1 MLGYLIRRIL
11 LFFPTLIG
19 ATLLVYGVLALAP
32 IKVTDTLL
40 PPGGD
45 LQPGVREQREAYINE
60 RYGLGDPFPVRYFRW
75 LNNAS
80 PVGLHVWRFDE
91 PAVVEK
97 RAERREWRR
106 GAEARLREADPAL
119 AGDALREAVDAAEEE
134 AEAAGAIDFTPK
146 PGQFRFD
153 KVPLKAPDLGDSYV
167 RQRPAHELIFNAL
180 PVTLLLNFISL
191 PLAVGISVL
200 TGVWA
205 ANSRGRWQDWGTGG
219 VLLGLSSLPQ
229 IWVGVLFIGYLCS
242 EQYLRLFPAAGLHG
256 LDAPAMSFLPSRAVG
271 EGGEWTR
278 GYLLD
283 AAWHLTLPVI
293 CLTYAQFAYLSKIAR
308 TSLLE
313 VLGSDYVRTAHAKG
327 LAGNVVLWRHAFRN
341 ALLPI
346 ITVLAALLPAIIAGS
361 VVVETIFSI
370 DGMGR
375 LLIESLKR
383 GDNEV
388 FLSLTLITLLLTMT
402 AYLAQDIAYALAD
415 PRVSYE

>member
-1 MLGYLIRRIL
+1 MLSYLIRRVL

-19 ATLLVYGVLALAP
+19 ATLLVFGLLSIAP
-32 IKVTDTLL
+32 IKIINTLL

-60 RYGLGDPFPVRYFRW
+60 RYGLNDPFPVRYFRW

-80 PVGLHVWRFDE
+80 PIGLQVWRFDE
-91 PAVVEK
+91 PAVI
-97 RAERREWRR
+97 
-106 GAEARLREADPAL
+106 EARAKR
-119 AGDALREAVDAAEEE
+119 RQWRAEEE
-134 AEAAGAIDFTPK
+134 AEIKAAQPELSGDALRDAITRAEKAAESAGQVNFRPK

-153 KVPLKAPDLGDSYV
+153 RWPIKAPDLGDSYIH
-167 RQRPAHELIFNAL
+167 QRPAHELILAAL
-180 PVTLLLNFISL
+180 PVTLLLNFLSL
-191 PLAVGISVL
+191 PLAVAVSVI

-205 ANSRGRWQDWGTGG
+205 ANHRGKWPDWGTGTT
-219 VLLGLSSLPQ
+219 LLALSSLPQ
-229 IWVGVLFIGYLCS
+229 IWVGVLFIGFLCNV
-242 EQYLRLFPAAGLHG
+242 EYVRWFP
-256 LDAPAMSFLPSRAVG
+256 PAQLESLESPQMSFFPSRVD
-271 EGGEWTR
+271 GEWVH

-283 AAWHLTLPVI
+283 VSWHLVLPVI
-293 CLTYAQFAYLSKIAR
+293 CLTYAQFAYLSKISR

-313 VLGSDYVRTAHAKG
+313 VLGSDYVRTARAKG
-327 LAGNVVLWRHAFRN
+327 LPDNVVLWRHAFRN
-341 ALLPI
+341 ALIPI

-361 VVVETIFSI
+361 VVVETIFTI

-388 FLSLTLITLLLTMT
+388 FLSLTLITLLVTVI
-402 AYLAQDIAYALAD
+402 AYLLADIAYALAD